1 MHFIGKG
8 GGSVFRIALLAF
20 IRRLKHD
27 DLVAYSAQIAFF
39 TALSIIPFLLIVSGW
54 LSASN
59 IVNVSYLIE
68 LLDTSAIPD
77 ETKELLRLAFGRT
90 GSPIA
95 MLSLATIM
103 ALWSSSMMI
112 RAIMSAIHM
121 VYRERESRP
130 LLRRYI
136 LSIVFTLLLAVGVLL
151 LLVLTVFGETIRD
164 FLITLGFSNRV
175 LSLAF
180 TFVRSILPVGIL
192 FLVLWSLYTVI
203 PCRRVSRHCTLPGAL
218 ISTFMV
224 LIVSVIFS
232 YLIRSAVIRYSL
244 LYGGLSGFAAVLFW
258 FYWYSL
264 GLLAGMEIC
273 AVLYEMPEYRAWLTT
288 REEKKQRTRDANR
301 RIREEYKARRKAE
314 RTRLKNN
321 AAADNASAPDN
332 VTPISTAVVGSLPAS
347 TPASMAPA
355 SVSSVSPAP
364 VSALPQTAASP
375 AGVSPTVGS
384 PAAVSPSAASHE
396 DAAMPGKESVS

>member
-1 MHFIGKG
+1 M
-8 GGSVFRIALLAF
+8 FRAALLAF

-59 IVNVSYLIE
+59 IVNVSYLTE
-68 LLDTSAIPD
+68 LLETSPIPD
-77 ETKELLRLAFGRT
+77 ETKELLRLALGRT

-151 LLVLTVFGETIRD
+151 LLVLTVFGETIRG
-164 FLITLGFSNRV
+164 FLVTLGFSSRV

-203 PCRRVSRHCTLPGAL
+203 PCRKVSRHCTLPGAL

-273 AVLYEMPEYRAWLTT
+273 AVLYEMPEYRAWLRT

-314 RTRLKNN
+314 RARLKSSA
-321 AAADNASAPDN
+321 AAADEASSAPDN
-332 VTPISTAVVGSLPAS
+332 VTPISTAVVGSKPAAP
-347 TPASMAPA
+347 PAA
-355 SVSSVSPAP
+355 VS
-364 VSALPQTAASP
+364 ASP
-375 AGVSPTVGS
+375 AAVSTITASAMPQTTASSAGVPTTVLP
-384 PAAVSPSAASHE
+384 PAAVSPSSASPE
-396 DAAMPGKESVS
+396 NAAMPGKESVS

>member
-1 MHFIGKG
+1 M
-8 GGSVFRIALLAF
+8 FRAALLAF

-59 IVNVSYLIE
+59 IVNVSYLTE
-68 LLDTSAIPD
+68 LLETSPIPD
-77 ETKELLRLAFGRT
+77 ETKELLRLALGRT

-151 LLVLTVFGETIRD
+151 LLVLTVFGETIRG
-164 FLITLGFSNRV
+164 FLVTLGFSSRV

-180 TFVRSILPVGIL
+180 TFVKSILPVGIL

-203 PCRRVSRHCTLPGAL
+203 PCRKVSRHCTLPGAL

-273 AVLYEMPEYRAWLTT
+273 AVLYEMPEYRAWLRT

-314 RTRLKNN
+314 RARLKSSA
-321 AAADNASAPDN
+321 AAADEASSAPDN
-332 VTPISTAVVGSLPAS
+332 VTPISTAVVGSKPAS
-347 TPASMAPA
+347 PPAAVSGSPASMPTSPEAVSTITA
-355 SVSSVSPAP
+355 SAMSQTTASS
-364 VSALPQTAASP
+364 
-375 AGVSPTVGS
+375 AGVPSTTLP
-384 PAAVSPSAASHE
+384 PAAVSPSSASPE

>member
-1 MHFIGKG
+1 M
-8 GGSVFRIALLAF
+8 FRAALLAF

-59 IVNVSYLIE
+59 IVNVSYLTE
-68 LLDTSAIPD
+68 LLETSPIPD
-77 ETKELLRLAFGRT
+77 ETKELLRLALGRT

-151 LLVLTVFGETIRD
+151 LLVLTVFGETIRG
-164 FLITLGFSNRV
+164 FLVTLGFSSRV

-203 PCRRVSRHCTLPGAL
+203 PCRKVSRHCTLPGAL

-273 AVLYEMPEYRAWLTT
+273 AVLYEMPEYRAWLRT

-314 RTRLKNN
+314 RARLKSSA
-321 AAADNASAPDN
+321 AAADEASSAPDN
-332 VTPISTAVVGSLPAS
+332 VTPISTAVVGSKPAAP
-347 TPASMAPA
+347 PAA
-355 SVSSVSPAP
+355 VS
-364 VSALPQTAASP
+364 ASP
-375 AGVSPTVGS
+375 AAVSTITASAMPQTTASSAGVPSTVLP
-384 PAAVSPSAASHE
+384 PAAVSPSSASPE
-396 DAAMPGKESVS
+396 NAAMPGKESVS

>member
-1 MHFIGKG
+1 M
-8 GGSVFRIALLAF
+8 FRAALLAF

-59 IVNVSYLIE
+59 IVNVSYLTE
-68 LLDTSAIPD
+68 LLETSPIPD
-77 ETKELLRLAFGRT
+77 ETKELLRLALGRT

-151 LLVLTVFGETIRD
+151 LLVLTVFGETIRG
-164 FLITLGFSNRV
+164 FLVTLGFSSRV

-203 PCRRVSRHCTLPGAL
+203 PCRKVSRHCTLPGAL

-273 AVLYEMPEYRAWLTT
+273 AVLYEMPEYRAWLRT

-314 RTRLKNN
+314 RARLKSSA
-321 AAADNASAPDN
+321 AAADEASSAPDN
-332 VTPISTAVVGSLPAS
+332 VTPISTAVVGSKPVAPPA
-347 TPASMAPA
+347 A
-355 SVSSVSPAP
+355 VS
-364 VSALPQTAASP
+364 ASP
-375 AGVSPTVGS
+375 AAVSTITASAMPQTTASSAGVPSTVLP
-384 PAAVSPSAASHE
+384 PAAVSPSSASPE
-396 DAAMPGKESVS
+396 NAAMPGKESVS

>member
-1 MHFIGKG
+1 M
-8 GGSVFRIALLAF
+8 FRAALLAF

-59 IVNVSYLIE
+59 IVNVSYLTE
-68 LLDTSAIPD
+68 LLETSPIPD
-77 ETKELLRLAFGRT
+77 ETKELLRLALGRT

-95 MLSLATIM
+95 LLSLATIM

-151 LLVLTVFGETIRD
+151 LLVLTVFGETIRG
-164 FLITLGFSNRV
+164 FLVTLGFSSRV

-203 PCRRVSRHCTLPGAL
+203 PCRKVSRHCTLPGAL
-218 ISTFMV
+218 ISTVMV

-273 AVLYEMPEYRAWLTT
+273 AVLYEMPEYRAWLRT

-314 RTRLKNN
+314 RARLKSSA
-321 AAADNASAPDN
+321 AAADEASSAPDN
-332 VTPISTAVVGSLPAS
+332 VTPISTAVVGSKPAS
-347 TPASMAPA
+347 PPAA
-355 SVSSVSPAP
+355 VS
-364 VSALPQTAASP
+364 ASP
-375 AGVSPTVGS
+375 AAMPTSPAAVSTITASAMPQTTASSAGVPSTVLP
-384 PAAVSPSAASHE
+384 PAAVSPSSASPE
-396 DAAMPGKESVS
+396 NAAMPGKESVS

>member
-1 MHFIGKG
+1 M
-8 GGSVFRIALLAF
+8 FRAALLAF

-59 IVNVSYLIE
+59 IVNVSYLTE
-68 LLDTSAIPD
+68 LLETSPIPD
-77 ETKELLRLAFGRT
+77 ETKELLRLALGRT

-151 LLVLTVFGETIRD
+151 LLVLTVFGETIRG
-164 FLITLGFSNRV
+164 FLVTLGFSSRV

-180 TFVRSILPVGIL
+180 TFVKSILPVGIL

-203 PCRRVSRHCTLPGAL
+203 PCRKVSRHCTLPGAL

-273 AVLYEMPEYRAWLTT
+273 AVLYEMPEYRAWLRT

-314 RTRLKNN
+314 RARLKSSA
-321 AAADNASAPDN
+321 AAADEASSAPDN
-332 VTPISTAVVGSLPAS
+332 VTPISTAVVGSKPAS
-347 TPASMAPA
+347 PPAAVSGSPASMPT
-355 SVSSVSPAP
+355 SPAA
-364 VSALPQTAASP
+364 VSTITASAMSQTTASS
-375 AGVSPTVGS
+375 AGVPSTTLP
-384 PAAVSPSAASHE
+384 PAAVSPSSASPE

>member
-1 MHFIGKG
+1 M
-8 GGSVFRIALLAF
+8 FRAALLAF

-59 IVNVSYLIE
+59 IVNVSYLTE
-68 LLDTSAIPD
+68 LLETSPIPD
-77 ETKELLRLAFGRT
+77 ETKELLRLALGRT

-151 LLVLTVFGETIRD
+151 LLVLTVFGETIRG
-164 FLITLGFSNRV
+164 FLVTLGFSSRV

-180 TFVRSILPVGIL
+180 TFVKSILPVGIL

-203 PCRRVSRHCTLPGAL
+203 PCRKVSRHCTLPGAL

-273 AVLYEMPEYRAWLTT
+273 AVLYEMPEYRAWLRT

-314 RTRLKNN
+314 RARLKSSA
-321 AAADNASAPDN
+321 AAADEASSAPDN
-332 VTPISTAVVGSLPAS
+332 VTPISTAVVGSKPAS
-347 TPASMAPA
+347 PPAAVSASPASMPTSPA
-355 SVSSVSPAP
+355 SVSTITA
-364 VSALPQTAASP
+364 SAMPQTTASS
-375 AGVSPTVGS
+375 AGVPSTVLP
-384 PAAVSPSAASHE
+384 PAAVSPSSASPE
-396 DAAMPGKESVS
+396 NAAMPGKESVS